1 MTTLIDLTLRGTLAV
16 ALVFALSLMLRRSS
30 RSGALRLWWLVAA
43 LVFLCPLRTPH
54 LGLWG
59 GDTPTEM
66 ASTSAL
72 RYAPAES
79 VASQASRVV
88 QKAVPVLQIV
98 WLAGFLVSC
107 GLVVGRSAVFLSA
120 WRRHRLCTDSR
131 LLDLLEECKASLG
144 ITIPIGLIVDE
155 KIPAPAVLGWLRPRL
170 LLPAVFTREASE
182 DSLRHVLRHELAH
195 IRAADIAAG
204 WLFALVRCL
213 HWFNPAAYFL
223 HREWIRSR
231 EEAADEAAVQADDR
245 AGASRAYGETL
256 LGMAA
261 ETSFAPNLAGI
272 GESFRHLRRRIDR
285 IMKTQHRKPRMLL
298 TALVAVILGGIA
310 TLQPGHAESPK
321 DQAVAAMESWLGGID
336 AGKYPESW
344 QAASADFQKAVTE
357 TQWVEALKAVRAP
370 LGELKERKLA
380 SALQQ
385 TEVPGPKGTIK
396 GNFVIAQFE
405 SSFENLKF
413 ALETV
418 TFVEEGGTWKA
429 SGYYIKPR

>member
-1 MTTLIDLTLRGTLAV
+1 MMTLVDLTLRGTLAV
-16 ALVFALSLMLRRSS
+16 AVVFGLSLILRHSS
-30 RSGALRLWWLVAA
+30 RSGALRLWWLVAG

-59 GDTPTEM
+59 GDTSTEM
-66 ASTSAL
+66 ASGPAFQYAL
-72 RYAPAES
+72 AES
-79 VASQASRVV
+79 VASQASRAVHD
-88 QKAVPVLQIV
+88 AVPVLQIV
-98 WLAGFLVSC
+98 WLVGFLIS
-107 GLVVGRSAVFLSA
+107 GGMMVGRSAVFLSA

-131 LLDLLEECKASLG
+131 LLDTLEECKASLG
-144 ITIPIGLIVDE
+144 VSIPVGLIVDE

-170 LLPAVFTREASE
+170 LLPAAFAREASE

-195 IRAADIAAG
+195 VRAADIAAG
-204 WLFALVRCL
+204 WVFALVRCV

-223 HREWIRSR
+223 HREWIRCR

-245 AGASRAYGETL
+245 AGSSRAYGETL
-256 LGMAA
+256 LGLAA

-321 DQAVAAMESWLGGID
+321 DQAVAAMETWLGGID

-344 QAASADFQKAVTE
+344 QAASADFQKSITE
-357 TQWVEALKAVRAP
+357 YQWVEALKAVRGP
-370 LGELKERKLA
+370 LGALKERKLA
-380 SALQQ
+380 SAMQQ
-385 TEVPGPKGTIK
+385 TEVSGPKGTIK
-396 GNFVIAQFE
+396 GNFVVAQFE
-405 SSFENLKF
+405 TAFENLRF
-413 ALETV
+413 AIETV
-418 TFVEEGGTWKA
+418 TFVEESGTWKA

>member
-1 MTTLIDLTLRGTLAV
+1 M
-16 ALVFALSLMLRRSS
+16 M
-30 RSGALRLWWLVAA
+30 
-43 LVFLCPLRTPH
+43 
-54 LGLWG
+54 
-59 GDTPTEM
+59 
-66 ASTSAL
+66 
-72 RYAPAES
+72 
-79 VASQASRVV
+79 
-88 QKAVPVLQIV
+88 
-98 WLAGFLVSC
+98 
-107 GLVVGRSAVFLSA
+107 VGRSVVFLSA

-131 LLDLLEECKASLG
+131 LLDVLEECKASLG
-144 ITIPIGLIVDE
+144 VTIPIGLIVDE

-170 LLPAVFTREASE
+170 LLPAAFAHEAGE

-195 IRAADIAAG
+195 VRAADIAAG
-204 WLFALVRCL
+204 WLFALVRCV

-223 HREWIRSR
+223 HREWIRCR

-245 AGASRAYGETL
+245 AGSSRAYGETL
-256 LGMAA
+256 LGLAA

-344 QAASADFQKAVTE
+344 KDASADFQKAVTE

-370 LGELKERKLA
+370 LGALKERKLA

-385 TEVPGPKGTIK
+385 TEVPTPKGPIK

-405 SSFENLKF
+405 TSFENLKF
-413 ALETV
+413 ARETV

-429 SGYYIKPR
+429 SGYYVKPM